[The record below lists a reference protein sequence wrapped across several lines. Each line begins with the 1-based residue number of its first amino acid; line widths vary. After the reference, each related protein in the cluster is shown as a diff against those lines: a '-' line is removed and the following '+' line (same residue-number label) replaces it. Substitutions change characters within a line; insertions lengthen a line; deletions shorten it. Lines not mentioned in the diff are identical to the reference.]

1 MTSTVFQ
8 NIHPRGGT
16 NYMTLDDYFS
26 KKQFFNIHTFMF
38 SQSFIRTIKCRG
50 VTPAYLYFKFSFTS
64 SGKLL

>member
-26 KKQFFNIHTFMF
+26 KKQFFNYTHIYVQPIVHKNHQM
-38 SQSFIRTIKCRG
+38 
-50 VTPAYLYFKFSFTS
+50 
-64 SGKLL
+64 